1 MTGEQGAGRYWKL
14 AALLAALSMVS
25 PFSIDTFF
33 PSFHAI
39 ATDFGL
45 SKWAVQ
51 QTLTV
56 YMLPL
61 SIMSL
66 VQGPLS
72 DALGR
77 RPVILAGIS
86 VYTVASVGCAF
97 APNFGT
103 LLAFRALQGVSAGV
117 GMIVGRA
124 VIRDLFEGPQAQRLL
139 SLVSMLFAF
148 APAVAPIIGGWI
160 HVTLGWHGV
169 FGFMTLF
176 GAVLGVGTYLTL
188 PETHP
193 KEKRPRLHAG
203 ELAQTSWSIV
213 KHREFLLLAMAM
225 GANFAAL
232 MSFIGAAPAVVIDHW
247 HLTETQFAYLFIP
260 VIGGLISGAFISGRM
275 AGRVTY
281 ARQSYLGFILALA
294 GSGLMT
300 VLYALFVSPPL
311 LAQQAMLWV
320 IAFGAQ
326 LAGPTLSLRMLDLF
340 PRARGSAA
348 SVQSCVSIAIAAMVF
363 GFISPILSGS
373 MLTLAEGSFLA
384 ALIAF
389 GLWHLA
395 QPSPAAAPSAS
406 RHTCSTAPQALPQNP
421 TTVESSTTPH
431 RSPSDR

>member
-1 MTGEQGAGRYWKL
+1 VRGEHGAGSQRRARAAISEYGKL

-39 ATDFGL
+39 AADFSL

-72 DALGR
+72 DAVGR
-77 RPVILAGIS
+77 RPVILAGLS
-86 VYTVASVGCAF
+86 VYTLASVGCAL

-103 LLAFRALQGVSAGV
+103 LLAFRALQGISAGV

-139 SLVSMLFAF
+139 SLVTMLFAF

-160 HVTLGWHGV
+160 HVAFTWHGV
-169 FGFMTLF
+169 FAFMALF
-176 GAVLGVGTYLTL
+176 GAVLGTATYALL

-193 KEKRPRLHAG
+193 KEKRAHLQVAG
-203 ELAQTSWSIV
+203 LARTAWSV
-213 KHREFLLLAMAM
+213 VQHREFLLLAVAM

-232 MSFIGAAPAVVIDHW
+232 MSFIASAPAVVEDHW

-260 VIGGLISGAFISGRM
+260 VIGGLIGSAFISGRM
-275 AGRVTY
+275 AGRFTY
-281 ARQSYLGFILALA
+281 AQQSHLGFILAMT

-300 VLYALFVSPPL
+300 LLDAVFSAPPILVQQIL
-311 LAQQAMLWV
+311 LAI

-326 LAGPTLSLRMLDLF
+326 LASPTLSLRMLDLF
-340 PRARGSAA
+340 PLARGSAA
-348 SVQSCVSIAIAAMVF
+348 SVQSCVSIAISALVF
-363 GFISPILSGS
+363 GFISPMLSGS
-373 MLTLAEGSFLA
+373 MLTLAECSFVA

-395 QPSPAAAPSAS
+395 QRNRRELQLRA
-406 RHTCSTAPQALPQNP
+406 NP
-421 TTVESSTTPH
+421 PL
-431 RSPSDR
+431 